1 MPKLAAS
8 RSTVSGRLVPS
19 AVPNPPWSIPASC
32 RIVLLKLSQKYCQLT
47 PPALGYTPSAW
58 ASQELPSAEGGVQGA
73 TTAEATQPFLA
84 SDWAQHF
91 LAQLETNQPGARR
104 TFEKLFHVAPG
115 TPIKEAMRRMRGLR
129 HRLSEQ
135 AQP

>member
-1 MPKLAAS
+1 M
-8 RSTVSGRLVPS
+8 
-19 AVPNPPWSIPASC
+19 
-32 RIVLLKLSQKYCQLT
+32 
-47 PPALGYTPSAW
+47 
-58 ASQELPSAEGGVQGA
+58 
-73 TTAEATQPFLA
+73 A

>member
-1 MPKLAAS
+1 M
-8 RSTVSGRLVPS
+8 
-19 AVPNPPWSIPASC
+19 
-32 RIVLLKLSQKYCQLT
+32 
-47 PPALGYTPSAW
+47 
-58 ASQELPSAEGGVQGA
+58 
-73 TTAEATQPFLA
+73 A

-104 TFEKLFHVAPG
+104 TFEKLFHVVPG